1 MPLAN
6 CSNALSYDY
15 KVLLYSTVIQKNVYT
30 AVFHIIC
37 IKQIETIK
45 KNVIILGQMYNF

>member
-6 CSNALSYDY
+6 CSNTLSYDY
-15 KVLLYSTVIQKNVYT
+15 KVLLYSTVVQKNVYI
-30 AVFHIIC
+30 AVYHIIC

-45 KNVIILGQMYNF
+45 KNVIILGQIYNF